1 MTTMIGPLLRAA
13 QVAHDRTAV
22 SCGETELTYGQTWER
37 VRRLIG
43 GLRGL
48 GVQEGDRVAIVG
60 RNCHRYLEVYQGVP
74 AAGMLLVPLNQRHGA
89 AELRYALEDS
99 GARVL
104 FVAPG
109 IDYPED
115 VVAHVIDLEDG
126 YEAFLTAATPEKPLD
141 GLDEDAVAGLF
152 YTGGTTGAAKGV
164 MLTHRNLIANAMHFQ
179 AIWPFSPDTRW
190 LVVAPL
196 FHAAGSIAV
205 LATVWQGGTH
215 VPLPAFD
222 PGAALDLIESQRITA
237 TLVVPTML
245 AAIGEEQLARPRDVS
260 SLEVVCH
267 GGAPVATETVRRA
280 HAAFPEAELMHLYGA
295 TETAPIA
302 TVLRHEERVLDAPQ
316 VRSCGQPA
324 VGVEVVVADL
334 EGRPTATG
342 EVGELLVRG
351 DNVMAGYW
359 NRPEATAAALRNGW
373 YRTGDLGYADEDGYL
388 YLVDRAKDMIVS
400 GGENVYSTE
409 VEEVLY
415 RHEAVLEA
423 AVFGVPDATWG
434 EAVYAVVVP
443 RVELER
449 GSARA
454 SLPEPDRRLQGAQ
467 ADRAAHRAA
476 AQVRR
481 RQDPQA
487 RAACAALGGP
497 HPDGGR
503 RLTTCTR
510 PRGTST
516 SSRR

>member
-1 MTTMIGPLLRAA
+1 MTTMIGPLRRAA
-13 QVAHDRTAV
+13 LVARDRTAV
-22 SCGETELTYGQTWER
+22 SCGEVELTYGETWER

-48 GVQEGDRVAIVG
+48 GLKEGDRVAIVG
-60 RNCHRYLEVYQGVP
+60 RNCHRYLEIYQGVP
-74 AAGMLLVPLNQRHGA
+74 AAGLLLVPLNQRHGE

-99 GARVL
+99 GAEVL

-109 IDYPED
+109 IDYPRD
-115 VVAHVIDLEDG
+115 AVAYVIDLEDG
-126 YEAFLTAATPEKPLD
+126 YEAFLAGATPAEPLQR
-141 GLDEDAVAGLF
+141 LDEDAVAGLF

-179 AIWPFSPDTRW
+179 AIWPFRPDTRW

-205 LATVWQGGTH
+205 LATVWQGATH

-222 PGAALDLIESQRITA
+222 PAAALDLIESRRITA

-245 AAIGEEQLARPRDVS
+245 AAISEEQLARPREVS
-260 SLEVVCH
+260 SLELVSH
-267 GGAPVATETVRRA
+267 GG
-280 HAAFPEAELMHLYGA
+280 
-295 TETAPIA
+295 APIA
-302 TVLRHEERVLDAPQ
+302 TVLLHEERALDAPQ
-316 VRSCGQPA
+316 IRSCGQPA
-324 VGVEVVVADL
+324 IGVEVVVADL
-334 EGRPTATG
+334 EGGLMATG

-359 NRPEATAAALRNGW
+359 NRPEATAAALRDGW
-373 YRTGDLGYADEDGYL
+373 YRTGDLGYTDEDGYL

-415 RHEAVLEA
+415 RDDAVLEA

-443 RVELER
+443 RVAVSEDQLVR
-449 GSARA
+449 HC
-454 SLPEPDRRLQGAQ
+454 RRLIAGYKVPKRIELRTEPLPKSGAGKILKRELRAPHWQGHAQ
-467 ADRAAHRAA
+467 MVAGA
-476 AQVRR
+476 
-481 RQDPQA
+481 
-487 RAACAALGGP
+487 
-497 HPDGGR
+497 
-503 RLTTCTR
+503 
-510 PRGTST
+510 
-516 SSRR
+516 